1 MSVRASARA
10 AQIRAS
16 TATSPAPSALGNP
29 AAGGDSA
36 SQGAGPAHVLS
47 FDFTAEDPKPPLLK
61 RASGE
66 TIKDAIIRWLNEEL

>member
-1 MSVRASARA
+1 MSARASVRAT
-10 AQIRAS
+10 QIRAS
-16 TATSPAPSALGNP
+16 TVTSPPPSAQGTP
-29 AAGGDSA
+29 ANGAELA
-36 SQGAGPAHVLS
+36 SQGAAPAHVLN